1 MDIAVALVSFFVLF
15 GAWMILPSSPRP
27 KAASAAHPK
36 LDVAKRSAA

>member
-15 GAWMILPSSPRP
+15 GAWMVLPSSPKP
-27 KAASAAHPK
+27 KASAAHPK